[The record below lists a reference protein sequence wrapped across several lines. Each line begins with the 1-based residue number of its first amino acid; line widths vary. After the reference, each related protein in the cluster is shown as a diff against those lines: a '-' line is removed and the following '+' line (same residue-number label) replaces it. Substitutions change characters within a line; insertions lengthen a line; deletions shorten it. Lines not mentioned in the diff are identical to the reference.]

1 MSTKEAAS
9 SSAFGTV
16 KEPCNMSEYQTEER
30 NEEQSYRVTKKA
42 DIRFNMMTFRYKKRN
57 EVEGPPGQ
65 SIPPASQIQ
74 AQLEDGG
81 EPSWFPWLRSP
92 TQLLLFLASGLLHF
106 AMGLIVA
113 RSFLMPQFD
122 VGTCPAPLFRN
133 STNMSPWKGWSASC
147 HEALRCSHLQ
157 HSVDG

>member
-16 KEPCNMSEYQTEER
+16 TEPCNMSDYQTDER
-30 NEEQSYRVTKKA
+30 NDEQTYRVTKKA
-42 DIRFNMMTFRYKKRN
+42 DIRFNMVTFRYKKRN

-65 SIPPASQIQ
+65 SIPPASQVQ

-92 TQLLLFLASGLLHF
+92 TRLLLFLVSGLLHF

-113 RSFLMPQFD
+113 RTFLMPHFD
-122 VGTCPAPLFRN
+122 DATSKLASSRD
-133 STNMSPWKGWSASC
+133 SPPPNG
-147 HEALRCSHLQ
+147 
-157 HSVDG
+157 

>member
-9 SSAFGTV
+9 SSASGT
-16 KEPCNMSEYQTEER
+16 EPCNMSDYQTEER

-65 SIPPASQIQ
+65 TIPPANQIQ
-74 AQLEDGG
+74 AQLEDGA

-92 TQLLLFLASGLLHF
+92 MQLLLFLVSGLLHF
-106 AMGLIVA
+106 AMGLVVA
-113 RSFLMPQFD
+113 RSFLMPHFD
-122 VGTCPAPLFRN
+122 DVSSKLA
-133 STNMSPWKGWSASC
+133 SPPDSPPPNG
-147 HEALRCSHLQ
+147 
-157 HSVDG
+157 